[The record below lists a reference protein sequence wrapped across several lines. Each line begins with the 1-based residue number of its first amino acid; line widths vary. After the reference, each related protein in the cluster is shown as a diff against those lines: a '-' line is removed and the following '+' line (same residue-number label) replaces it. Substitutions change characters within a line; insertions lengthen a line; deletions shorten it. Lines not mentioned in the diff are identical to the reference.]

1 MKTKLC
7 FLFSIIAITFI
18 LYSCNSSSAD
28 YPPADSTLSANN
40 NSYGGYASQAQW
52 GEHIVTIAGCNDC
65 HTPKKMTAQGPVLD
79 TALSLSGSLAHPLLA
94 PITPDQVAKGMAATL
109 DLTAWTGPWGKSYAA
124 NITSDSTGIGN
135 WTEQQFMDCLR
146 KGLYKGLANSRPL
159 MPPMPWQGFAKMTD
173 GELKAV
179 FAYLKTTKAVH
190 NVVPEY
196 EPPTTAM
203 K

>member
-7 FLFSIIAITFI
+7 FLFSIIAIAFI
-18 LYSCNSSSAD
+18 LYSCNTSSPNTPA
-28 YPPADSTLSANN
+28 ADSTLATNTD
-40 NSYGGYASQAQW
+40 SYGGYASQAQW

-65 HTPKKMTAQGPVLD
+65 HTPKKMTTQGPVLD
-79 TALSLSGSLAHPLLA
+79 TTLTLSGSPTPAMLAL
-94 PITPDQVAKGMAATL
+94 ITPDQVAKGMAATL
-109 DLTAWTGPWGKSYAA
+109 DLTAWNGPWGKSYAA

-135 WTEQQFMDCLR
+135 WTEQQFIYCLR
-146 KGLYKGLANSRPL
+146 NGIYKGIANGRPL

-190 NVVPEY
+190 NIVPEY
-196 EPPTTAM
+196 EPPTM
-203 K
+203 VKN